1 MLQAPQAILNVSGPS
16 RTLQDPFW
24 SKHDPPGA
32 YPTVHDLLAKSQKHQ
47 FLVSKF
53 VNPIKRSK
61 FTIIFVCSNAMN
73 RSLQIGGS
81 EICKK
86 IAKNHH
92 EIRSF
97 RTLLAPSRGGSV
109 KSCFGKSNSMCTI
122 GSEYLVK
129 YLRGPSWRVLDPPKV
144 RVYLGNP
151 YVGRVLGPCR
161 IIF

>member
-24 SKHDPPGA
+24 SKHDPSGA

-47 FLVSKF
+47 FLVS
-53 VNPIKRSK
+53 NPIKRSK
-61 FTIIFVCSNAMN
+61 FTLIFVCSNAMN

-81 EICKK
+81 KICKK
-86 IAKNHH
+86 IAKHH
-92 EIRSF
+92 HDIRSF

>member
-1 MLQAPQAILNVSGPS
+1 MYL
-16 RTLQDPFW
+16 
-24 SKHDPPGA
+24 DPPGPSKTLSGQNMTLQV
-32 YPTVHDLLAKSQKHQ
+32 PTLLYDLLAKSQKHQ

-81 EICKK
+81 KICKK
-86 IAKNHH
+86 IAENHH